1 MHMRWSVSTQI
12 NIFIIVS
19 FSLRT
24 HTGNAENTVMQALES
39 LNDNQ
44 VNDFLSGKSPL
55 NLSVR
60 LGDHLMMIQVS
71 FGCCGMRSVKFS
83 CMCVFSIV
91 ASAQYIVAIATE
103 FA

>member
-1 MHMRWSVSTQI
+1 MI
-12 NIFIIVS
+12 
-19 FSLRT
+19 L
-24 HTGNAENTVMQALES
+24 GNAENTVMQALES

-71 FGCCGMRSVKFS
+71 IYNFCQNS
-83 CMCVFSIV
+83 
-91 ASAQYIVAIATE
+91 QND
-103 FA
+103 

>member
-1 MHMRWSVSTQI
+1 MNWQFKHLLLFFIRSLENYIKIPRVSRL
-12 NIFIIVS
+12 
-19 FSLRT
+19 FSS
-24 HTGNAENTVMQALES
+24 GNAENTVMQALES

-71 FGCCGMRSVKFS
+71 FPLIQSKS
-83 CMCVFSIV
+83 
-91 ASAQYIVAIATE
+91 
-103 FA
+103 

>member
-1 MHMRWSVSTQI
+1 MI
-12 NIFIIVS
+12 P
-19 FSLRT
+19 
-24 HTGNAENTVMQALES
+24 GNAENTVMQALES

-71 FGCCGMRSVKFS
+71 
-83 CMCVFSIV
+83 I
-91 ASAQYIVAIATE
+91 
-103 FA
+103 

>member
-1 MHMRWSVSTQI
+1 MRSSH
-12 NIFIIVS
+12 
-19 FSLRT
+19 T
-24 HTGNAENTVMQALES
+24 HTTLINQSGNTNTYIMIILGNAENTVMQALES

-71 FGCCGMRSVKFS
+71 IYSS
-83 CMCVFSIV
+83 CQNSQTNFFLST
-91 ASAQYIVAIATE
+91 AST
-103 FA
+103 

>member
-1 MHMRWSVSTQI
+1 M
-12 NIFIIVS
+12 II
-19 FSLRT
+19 L
-24 HTGNAENTVMQALES
+24 GNAENTVMQALES

-71 FGCCGMRSVKFS
+71 IYSS
-83 CMCVFSIV
+83 CQNSQTNFFLST
-91 ASAQYIVAIATE
+91 AST
-103 FA
+103 

>member
-1 MHMRWSVSTQI
+1 MI
-12 NIFIIVS
+12 
-19 FSLRT
+19 L
-24 HTGNAENTVMQALES
+24 GNAENTVMQALES

-71 FGCCGMRSVKFS
+71 IYYFCKIS
-83 CMCVFSIV
+83 
-91 ASAQYIVAIATE
+91 QND
-103 FA
+103 